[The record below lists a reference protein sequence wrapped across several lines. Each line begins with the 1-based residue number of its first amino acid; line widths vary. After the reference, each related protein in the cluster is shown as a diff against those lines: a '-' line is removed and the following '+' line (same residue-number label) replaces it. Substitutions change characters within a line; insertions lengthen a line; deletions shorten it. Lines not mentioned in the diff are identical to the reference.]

1 MSIEDWSLLRS
12 VLAVSRHRGLA
23 GAAKTLGV
31 NQATISR
38 QLAKA
43 EASVGLRFFDR
54 LSTGMQP
61 TRAGLA
67 AIEAAEK
74 IEASILT
81 LDTSLAGFDTGAS
94 GMVRLSIPLSIMEH
108 GLADDIAAFRDAYPE
123 IHLEISSDDG
133 LVSLGE
139 RSADVAIRA
148 QDKPASGLWGRK
160 LATMEYQFY
169 GSARLCEEWSDALAG
184 RDPGASMPMIQSA
197 GTPPSALDEFK
208 KAFPEART
216 VVACARLDEYT
227 PLLRR
232 GVGFGLSPCFIAS
245 AYPELRM
252 VERARTTRTKALW
265 ALLHAD
271 LMDTPRFRLLVDFLA
286 QRYAERAPLFATPR
300 HDQPMDASGGDI

>member
-23 GAAKTLGV
+23 GAAKALGV

-43 EASVGLRFFDR
+43 ESSVGLRFFDR

-74 IEASILT
+74 IEASILS
-81 LDTSLAGFDTGAS
+81 LDTALAGFDTGAS
-94 GMVRLSIPLSIMEH
+94 GVVRLTIPLSIMDY
-108 GLADDIAAFRDAYPE
+108 GLADDIAAFRKLYPE

-133 LVSLGE
+133 VVSLGE
-139 RSADVAIRA
+139 RSADIAIRA
-148 QDKPASGLWGRK
+148 QDKPAAGLWGRK

-169 GSARLCEEWSDALAG
+169 GSTELCEEWADAL
-184 RDPGASMPMIQSA
+184 RDGDPAARMPMIRSA
-197 GTPPSALDEFK
+197 GTPPSVLDEFK
-208 KAFPEART
+208 KAFPEAYT
-216 VVACARLDEYT
+216 SVTCARLDEYT

-232 GVGFGLSPCFIAS
+232 GVGFGLSPCFIAA
-245 AYPELRM
+245 AYPELQL
-252 VERARTTRTKALW
+252 VTRARTTRTKALW
-265 ALLHAD
+265 ALLHPD
-271 LMDTPRFRLLVDFLA
+271 LMDTPRFRLLVDFLEL
-286 QRYAERAPLFATPR
+286 RYGERAAAFATPSQEPSR
-300 HDQPMDASGGDI
+300 PPS